1 MVITRQTII
10 HDGPGGP
17 FESVAV
23 VDDAAAGPVPG
34 ILLVPNVLGTKEAD
48 FLYAEKVA
56 ALGYAVLVTD
66 VFGQGKRT
74 TREDPD
80 AGRYMNELNADRA
93 LLRDRMLGAHALLKD
108 MSAVDAAR
116 TAAIGFCFGGKCVL
130 DLARAGADIAGG
142 VSFHGVY
149 EAPPFPNATITAKL
163 LVCHGWEDPIAPPEA
178 TIGLAK
184 ELTEA
189 GCDWQIHAYGHTG
202 HAFTDESVHMPEK
215 GLAYSADAD
224 RRSFRA
230 MVNFL
235 DELFG

>member
-1 MVITRQTII
+1 MVLTRQTII
-10 HDGPGGP
+10 HDGPGGT

-23 VDDAAAGPVPG
+23 VDNAAAGPVPG

-48 FLYAEKVA
+48 FAYAEKVA
-56 ALGYAVLVTD
+56 ALGYAVLVAD

-178 TIGLAK
+178 TVGLAK

>member
-1 MVITRQTII
+1 MALTRQTII

-34 ILLVPNVLGTKEAD
+34 ILLVPNVLGTKEGD

-56 ALGYAVLVTD
+56 ALGYAVLVAD

-93 LLRDRMLGAHALLKD
+93 LLRDRMLSGHALLKD
-108 MSAVDAAR
+108 MPAVDAAR

-178 TIGLAK
+178 TVGLAK

>member
-1 MVITRQTII
+1 MVLTRQTII
-10 HDGPGGP
+10 HDGPGGT

-23 VDDAAAGPVPG
+23 VDNAAAGPVPG

-48 FLYAEKVA
+48 FAYAEKVA
-56 ALGYAVLVTD
+56 ALGYAVLVAD

-130 DLARAGADIAGG
+130 DLARAGTDIAGG

-178 TIGLAK
+178 TVGLAK